1 MSPAGAPQPLTSHAL
16 VSHLTNLTH
25 RLLLHFLSLVTALST
40 DPAGYAPIWD
50 RLHANFAEI
59 HAALNAYRPH
69 AAREA
74 LIVMME
80 EEIKKRREGTRFGRE
95 GVEKMKEVLLGLE
108 GKVHDQARED
118 TGVFDRVDDL
128 SNEKRMWEV
137 LWREVDDLPGDSAN
151 GMVNS

>member
-1 MSPAGAPQPLTSHAL
+1 M

-50 RLHANFAEI
+50 NLHANFAEI

-74 LIVMME
+74 LILMME
-80 EEIKKRREGTRFGRE
+80 EEINRRREGIRLGRE
-95 GVEKMKEVLLGLE
+95 GVEKMKEVLMRLE
-108 GKVHDQARED
+108 GKDQDQPRKD
-118 TGVFDRVDDL
+118 TDNPEVCDGFSR
-128 SNEKRMWEV
+128 EKRMWEV
-137 LWREVDDLPGDSAN
+137 LWREVDNLQGEKAN
-151 GMVNS
+151 GMVA